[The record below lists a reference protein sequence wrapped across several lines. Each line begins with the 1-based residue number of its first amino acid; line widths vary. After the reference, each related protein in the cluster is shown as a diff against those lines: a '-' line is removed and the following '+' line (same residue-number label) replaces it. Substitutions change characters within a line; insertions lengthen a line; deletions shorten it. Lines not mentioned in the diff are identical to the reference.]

1 MTVHST
7 SALSTRV
14 IWPEPIETIW
24 QVLLGNGQSLAGW
37 KRPDLGLSER
47 LFIGAVLNLPK
58 ERRRWGL
65 VTWLADVLDV
75 SRPTL
80 YADWDN
86 EAARIGIP

>member
-1 MTVHST
+1 MAVYTA

-14 IWPEPIETIW
+14 NWPEPIEQIW
-24 QVLLGNGQSLAGW
+24 QVVPGHGPSSPSW

-65 VTWLADVLDV
+65 VTWLASVLNL
-75 SRPTL
+75 SL
-80 YADWDN
+80 YCFLTS
-86 EAARIGIP
+86 